1 MVQLLAFLR
10 SLRLSFLS
18 FRVLALALCSASI
31 AVSVTPAHARS
42 HHGAGRHARAYHA
55 GHHARRHYVH
65 IQHHIQHHAHIQ
77 RRHLA
82 EVSRWDRGVAQMRA
96 GGFANTNAS
105 FSPNASAAANSTL
118 TPTGGAMASSF
129 GSSGIVAE

>member
-10 SLRLSFLS
+10 SLRLSLRAS
-18 FRVLALALCSASI
+18 PRVLALALCSASI

-55 GHHARRHYVH
+55 GHQARRHYV
-65 IQHHIQHHAHIQ
+65 HIQ

-82 EVSRWDRGVAQMRA
+82 EVSRWDRGVAQMQA
-96 GGFANTNAS
+96 GGFADTNAS
-105 FSPNASAAANSTL
+105 FSPNASAAPNASVAAN
-118 TPTGGAMASSF
+118 
-129 GSSGIVAE
+129 